1 MIDPATL
8 TVLQRE
14 GWACMLCDS
23 LIDLNFAV
31 RAGIVESHYVYVCWC
46 HPLPVPLY
54 PLLDPDPA
62 RRLASA
68 PAGARHQARAS

>member
-14 GWACMLCDS
+14 GWTCLLCDA
-23 LIDLNFAV
+23 LIDLNFAH
-31 RAGIVESHYVYVCWC
+31 RAGIVEGHYVYVCWG
-46 HPLPVPLY
+46 HLLPVPLY
-54 PLLDPDPA
+54 PLLDSDSA
-62 RRLASA
+62 RRPASA